1 METTDSSSPLENAA
15 IREVL
20 LVEYKSLREEI
31 FKKMDHRTNLNISML
46 TVSMIT
52 LGAGVER
59 KSEMILLLAPVVS
72 VLFGFLIAFNNYS
85 IYGITSHIRDSIEP
99 KFRENE
105 SSLFQWHNIRAPGKD
120 RMRRLMLVYHFPNM
134 LAVITPSTAGVV
146 SAWTIETISPVKAF
160 LTLVDLA
167 FITTYL
173 VAYWTIARGSVHIR
187 LENPEEI
194 PQK

>member
-1 METTDSSSPLENAA
+1 
-15 IREVL
+15 
-20 LVEYKSLREEI
+20 
-31 FKKMDHRTNLNISML
+31 
-46 TVSMIT
+46 
-52 LGAGVER
+52 
-59 KSEMILLLAPVVS
+59 
-72 VLFGFLIAFNNYS
+72 
-85 IYGITSHIRDSIEP
+85 
-99 KFRENE
+99 
-105 SSLFQWHNIRAPGKD
+105 
-120 RMRRLMLVYHFPNM
+120 MRRLMLVYHFPNM

>member
-20 LVEYKSLREEI
+20 LAEYKSLREEI

-99 KFRENE
+99 KFRETRAAFFNGITSAHPARTGCGASC
-105 SSLFQWHNIRAPGKD
+105 SSTTSP
-120 RMRRLMLVYHFPNM
+120 
-134 LAVITPSTAGVV
+134 TCSPS
-146 SAWTIETISPVKAF
+146 
-160 LTLVDLA
+160 
-167 FITTYL
+167 
-173 VAYWTIARGSVHIR
+173 
-187 LENPEEI
+187 
-194 PQK
+194 